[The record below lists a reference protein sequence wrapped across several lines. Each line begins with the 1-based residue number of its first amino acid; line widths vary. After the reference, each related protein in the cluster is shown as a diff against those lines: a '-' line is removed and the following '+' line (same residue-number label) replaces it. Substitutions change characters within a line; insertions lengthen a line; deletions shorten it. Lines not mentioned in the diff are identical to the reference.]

1 MTLLTNRHT
10 FDDLEQ
16 SGTLL
21 VKTCGIMRVSDAL
34 ASVSYGADMLGLVF
48 ARSRRTV
55 SGDFASS
62 VRGALND
69 LKRSPLLVGVFVNE
83 SPEAMLAI
91 ADKVGLDI
99 LQLSGDE
106 TPYEVAQCAAHYPV
120 LKAFRFS
127 EDTGKQ
133 GALRDFARYRQ
144 LVPEDRLRFL
154 VDTYRAGEYGG
165 TGEPGNW
172 GMAAELARH
181 EDILLAGGLTA
192 RNVSEA
198 IGSVAP
204 WGVDVSSGIERDG
217 NKDPAL
223 IRSFIEG
230 ARGASRPMVKKS

>member
-10 FDDLEQ
+10 FDDLER
-16 SGTLL
+16 SGTVL

-34 ASVSYGADMLGLVF
+34 AAASYGADMLGLVF
-48 ARSRRTV
+48 ARSRRNV
-55 SGDFASS
+55 SVEFACS

-69 LKRSPLLVGVFVNE
+69 LERRPQLVGVFVNE
-83 SPEAMLAI
+83 SPEAIIAI
-91 ADKVGLDI
+91 ADKAGLDI

-106 TPYEVAQCAAHYPV
+106 TPFEVAQCGARYPV

-127 EDTGKQ
+127 EETGIQ
-133 GALRDFARYRQ
+133 GALREFSRYRQ

-165 TGEPGNW
+165 TGELGNW

-181 EDILLAGGLTA
+181 EDILLAGGLTS

-198 IGSVAP
+198 IGAVAP

-217 NKDPAL
+217 SKDPKL
-223 IRSFIEG
+223 IKSFIAG
-230 ARGASRPMVKKS
+230 ARRATGSTFKKS